1 MPDDFNF
8 SQPQIRAMTT
18 IPLLDS
24 SDFARRYAWEPL
36 PFPLPKLP
44 DAPRILILKLS
55 AIGDCLIASPLARA
69 IRERYPRA
77 HIAWAVQSKAR
88 AVVEGNPFLDEVL
101 VWQGSSWRGALS
113 LALQVRRGRFDV
125 VLDLQGTSKT
135 FPILALSGAPVRAV
149 SGRAKKVSR
158 AVATCI
164 APIPTPQ
171 PHAGEQYFR
180 VAQCLDIAP
189 DARRDLIMPI
199 DDADREWAQN
209 FWQQH
214 DLEDRRVVALNPGS
228 ARAIKQWPPA
238 QFAQLA
244 QLLETSGTRTLILGA
259 PNEVELAESIALDA
273 QNQMA
278 QSQLTPSDSTKN
290 EAKMDAGEELK
301 SNSTKNEAA
310 RAADKSEAVGLEL
323 TPQASPIVAAG
334 QTTLK
339 QLGALLERCD
349 LMVSAD
355 TGPMHIAA
363 AVGTP
368 IVALFGPTDPACT
381 GPVSPKAR
389 VVMRDLPCRPCFQ
402 QPTCERFEC
411 LTELDASAVFSVA
424 RDQMQR
430 FGRALPLRSPK
441 PL

>member
-1 MPDDFNF
+1 M
-8 SQPQIRAMTT
+8 QP

-36 PFPLPKLP
+36 PFPMPTLPE
-44 DAPRILILKLS
+44 APRILILKLS

-69 IRERYPRA
+69 LRERYPRA

-88 AVVEGNPFLDEVL
+88 AVVEGNPFLDEIL
-101 VWQGSSWRGALS
+101 VWQGGSWRGALR
-113 LALQVRRGRFDV
+113 LALEVRRGRFDA
-125 VLDLQGTSKT
+125 VLDLQGSSKT
-135 FPILALSGAPVRAV
+135 LPMLALSGAKVRAV
-149 SGRAKKVSR
+149 SGRAKKISR
-158 AVATCI
+158 AIATCV
-164 APIPTPQ
+164 APIREPQ

-199 DDADREWAQN
+199 GDADRQWAQT
-209 FWQQH
+209 FWRQH
-214 DLEDRRVVALNPGS
+214 DLEGKRVVALNPGS

-244 QLLETSGTRTLILGA
+244 RMLEQSGTRTLILGA
-259 PNEVELAESIALDA
+259 PGEVELALEI
-273 QNQMA
+273 
-278 QSQLTPSDSTKN
+278 
-290 EAKMDAGEELK
+290 
-301 SNSTKNEAA
+301 A
-310 RAADKSEAVGLEL
+310 RAATQPETQSELETEEATGVAKSPSEIAVDSDTS
-323 TPQASPIVAAG
+323 TPLKPIVAAG

-339 QLGALLERCD
+339 QLGALLQHCD

-381 GPVSPKAR
+381 GPVSARAR

-402 QPTCERFEC
+402 QPTCDRFEC
-411 LTELDASAVFSVA
+411 LTELDASTVFSIA
-424 RDQMQR
+424 HDQMQR
-430 FGRALPLRSPK
+430 FGPTLPLRAPT
-441 PL
+441 PLPGVSKAKAGERLPES